1 MTRCKEKH
9 PPIQRSCKNSRFLG
23 TFWNNSETNDPG
35 KLHARLCSD
44 EATARQEIKNLS
56 SASNFRTHEAR
67 RSVFRVIFPPLSR
80 DDAFSGRK
88 RRKKKSLSFSP
99 LLKDSRYEDNDIRHL
114 EVPPLTRGRQ
124 VESLRSEKNEKSR
137 FRSRRE
143 KICARDDYIPRA
155 TMIENGPEVR
165 GLRYKQCHY
174 TFAPLFHFPLEGSM
188 G

>member
-1 MTRCKEKH
+1 M
-9 PPIQRSCKNSRFLG
+9 
-23 TFWNNSETNDPG
+23 
-35 KLHARLCSD
+35 HARLCSD

-56 SASNFRTHEAR
+56 SASNFRTREAR
-67 RSVFRVIFPPLSR
+67 RRVFFASFSR
-80 DDAFSGRK
+80 HFRAMTHFRGERGGR
-88 RRKKKSLSFSP
+88 KKSLSFFP

-143 KICARDDYIPRA
+143 KICARNDYIPLE